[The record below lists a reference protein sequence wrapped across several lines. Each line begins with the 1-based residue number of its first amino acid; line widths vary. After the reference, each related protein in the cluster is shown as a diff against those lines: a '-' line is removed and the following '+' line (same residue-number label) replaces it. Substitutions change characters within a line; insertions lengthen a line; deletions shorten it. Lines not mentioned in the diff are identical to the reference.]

1 MWKQKY
7 LYVVCRQRHLFF
19 LVIGISKKSRGQL
32 PQAISRA
39 SQKDDKRFSAQA
51 SERKGWIYSS
61 DVLFAFYCICNLTS
75 HYKLFVTWQQSNYT
89 GYACNFDVSIKIPTL
104 WRTAYGTFHMSR
116 RTKVNRSGG
125 IGGVDPACRTVT
137 IFKYL
142 INEQITWTIQ
152 KQRFGCSQYVSHSVS
167 YFESQMCLTVFS
179 YLAWLL
185 GNKTK
190 SGFFSPWS
198 FPLLLCFVEWLGA
211 FMFGRGRLKVI

>member
-1 MWKQKY
+1 M
-7 LYVVCRQRHLFF
+7 LYAGKDTLFSLSLAYQRSHVVSCLRQIAEQVSKMTNAFLLRQVKGKVGFTLRMFF
-19 LVIGISKKSRGQL
+19 
-32 PQAISRA
+32 
-39 SQKDDKRFSAQA
+39 F
-51 SERKGWIYSS
+51 
-61 DVLFAFYCICNLTS
+61 FFNCICNLTS

-104 WRTAYGTFHMSR
+104 WRTAYGTFRMSR

-137 IFKYL
+137 SIKYL